1 MLLVVYGTPA
11 LDTVIVNAPPEMGP
25 AAVVVIVHTA
35 RLREAGHWMGAVD
48 TTPPKEEDSE
58 YLRGRHENR
67 RHKKL
72 QSST

>member
-35 RLREAGHWMGAVD
+35 RLREAKHV
-48 TTPPKEEDSE
+48 SQV
-58 YLRGRHENR
+58 HEGD
-67 RHKKL
+67 K
-72 QSST
+72 SCE